1 MKLTLRRGRGWVFA
15 ALAFTALSAW
25 ADTDKSFILQVDRV
39 TPELI
44 AQLENS
50 GARITQKYD
59 NINAIAIEMPAGD
72 TSALKQIAG
81 ISGIYKDRQMGIP
94 EPVKGATATLAAE
107 EIGGVVEYDDIK
119 NDLPADYFR
128 SHNLTGASMLF
139 GSGLDGSGVVVAVID
154 SGTADNPDV
163 VPALAGSVIGGEN
176 FVDDDPVS
184 ATSTANGPHGTWV
197 GTTIAGHTAFLF
209 SPESALAQ
217 SIRQHAPDSIIPDF
231 AGSGLDL
238 VPMFGSAPG
247 AQLYAMKVF
256 SSLGGGAPESR
267 IIAAMD
273 RAITLRKN
281 YDAGMP
287 VVPVSGSGT
296 EDDPYVYDSLPIG
309 VVNMSLG
316 GPTLFA
322 GGDLE
327 DQMTQAML
335 DAGIVVVVSAGNSGF
350 AGMTIGSPGSGKGSL
365 TVGAVNTA
373 AHERILRDIQYGLG
387 IGELFRPTDHLQM
400 AYFSSRGPNADG
412 RNDPDVVSMGFA
424 TFVQGPTGSLNL
436 VSGTSFSAPDVAGGA
451 ALLRQAAPDASARAI
466 RKALIKSANPMPLL
480 DTAGD
485 MDQGSGLVDYPAAL
499 AMLESMGYE
508 MMPRMGKKHR
518 HGWKHHKRPSK
529 KVAKN
534 VKRLG
539 YKILKAKRPKTFA
552 LDDLDPGEIAHFF
565 VKAGNKTDRI
575 VINLAN
581 LDLGPA
587 DAQNVFFGNDLY
599 VRVQDAITST
609 DVTLYENFITTD
621 TEIVIDKPQTG
632 LIRIAVM
639 GDWTNAAPVSAEL
652 TVQTFKGEKAEES
665 AKGKIAE
672 GAYAAYGVDVP
683 GGTASFDIELSWK
696 ENWGHYPTDD
706 LDLILLTPSGQVMYD
721 GATFNSPERVSLENP
736 EAGSWTI
743 LVNGFTV
750 HEELKKK
757 GRKHRHDDDDDDDHK
772 KKPKPP
778 TAKWKLSVSADGNP
792 LPLR

>member
-1 MKLTLRRGRGWVFA
+1 VFA
-15 ALAFTALSAW
+15 ALAFTAFSSW
-25 ADTDKSFILQVDRV
+25 ADTDNSFILQVDRV

-44 AQLENS
+44 TQLENS
-50 GARITQKYD
+50 GARITRKYT
-59 NINAIAIEMPAGD
+59 NIDAIAIELPAGD
-72 TSALKQIAG
+72 AAALKQISG
-81 ISGIYKDRQMGIP
+81 IGGIYKDRKMGIP
-94 EPVKGATATLAAE
+94 EPVKGATATLAARD
-107 EIGGVVEYDDIK
+107 IGGVVEYDAIK

-128 SHNLTGASMLF
+128 SHNLTGASTLF
-139 GSGLDGSGVVVAVID
+139 GAGLDGSGVVVAVID
-154 SGTADNPDV
+154 SGTANNPEV

-176 FVDDDPVS
+176 FVADDPES

-209 SPESALAQ
+209 SPESTLAQ
-217 SIRQHAPDSIIPDF
+217 SIRQHAPDSIIPDY

-335 DAGIVVVVSAGNSGF
+335 DAGIVVVVSAGNDGF

-387 IGELFRPTDHLQM
+387 AGDLFRPTDHLQM

-451 ALLRQAAPDASARAI
+451 ALLRQAAPDASAPAI
-466 RKALIKSANPMPLL
+466 RKALKRSANPMPMM

-499 AMLESMGYE
+499 AMLESMGYD
-508 MMPRMGKKHR
+508 MMPGMKHR

-529 KVAKN
+529 KVARN

-539 YKILKAKRPKTFA
+539 YKILKAKRPKTFS
-552 LDDLDPGEIAHFF
+552 LDRLDPGEVAHFF
-565 VKAGNKTDRI
+565 IKAGDETDRI

-581 LDLGPA
+581 LDLGPD
-587 DAQNVFFGNDLY
+587 DAQNAFFGNDLY
-599 VRVQDAITST
+599 VRVQDAITSAE
-609 DVTLYENFITTD
+609 VTLYENFLSTD
-621 TEIVIDKPQTG
+621 TEIVIDNPQTG
-632 LIRIAVM
+632 LIRVAVM

-652 TVQTFKGEKAEES
+652 TVQTFKGEEAEES
-665 AKGKIAE
+665 AKGKIAQ
-672 GAYAAYGVDVP
+672 GAYAAYGVEIP
-683 GGTASFDIELSWK
+683 GGTTSFDIELSWK
-696 ENWGHYPTDD
+696 ENWGYYPTDD
-706 LDLILLTPSGQVMYD
+706 LDLILLTPSGEVLYD
-721 GATFNSPERVSLENP
+721 GATFNSPEHVSLENP

-750 HEELKKK
+750 HEDIGKM
-757 GRKHRHDDDDDDDHK
+757 RRRHHHDDDDDDRR
-772 KKPKPP
+772 KPP
-778 TAKWKLSVSADGNP
+778 TAKWELSVSADGNP
-792 LPLR
+792 LPLQ

>member
-1 MKLTLRRGRGWVFA
+1 MKLTLRHGRGWVFA
-15 ALAFTALSAW
+15 ALAITAFSTW
-25 ADTDKSFILQVDRV
+25 ADNDKNFILQVDRV

-44 AQLENS
+44 TQLENS
-50 GARITQKYD
+50 GARITRKYQ
-59 NINAIAIEMPAGD
+59 NINAIAVELPSGDAG
-72 TSALKQIAG
+72 ALKQLAG
-81 ISGIYKDRQMGIP
+81 VSGIYKDRKMGVP
-94 EPVKGATATLAAE
+94 EPVKGATATLAGKD
-107 EIGGVVEYDDIK
+107 IGGMVEYDAIK
-119 NDLPADYFR
+119 DDLPSDYFR
-128 SHNLTGASMLF
+128 SHNLTGASTLF
-139 GSGLDGSGVVVAVID
+139 GAGLDGAGVVVAVID
-154 SGTADNPDV
+154 SGTANNRDI
-163 VPALAGSVIGGEN
+163 VPALAGSVIGGES
-176 FVDDDPVS
+176 FVADDPES

-197 GTTIAGHTAFLF
+197 GTTIAGHTAFLL
-209 SPESALAQ
+209 SPDSVLAQ
-217 SIRQHAPDSIIPDF
+217 SVKQHAPDSIIPNYAD
-231 AGSGLDL
+231 SGLDL
-238 VPMFGSAPG
+238 LPMFGSAPG
-247 AQLYAMKVF
+247 ASLYAMKVF

-296 EDDPYVYDSLPIG
+296 EDDPFVYDSLPIG

-327 DQMTQAML
+327 DLMTQAML

-387 IGELFRPTDHLQM
+387 AGELFRPTDHLQM

-424 TFVQGPTGSLNL
+424 AFVQGPTGSLNL

-451 ALLRQAAPDASARAI
+451 ALLRQAAPDASAAAV
-466 RKALIKSANPMPLL
+466 RKALIEGANPVPLMK
-480 DTAGD
+480 TAGD
-485 MDQGSGLVDYPAAL
+485 MDQGAGLVDYPAAL
-499 AMLESMGYE
+499 AMLESMGYD
-508 MMPRMGKKHR
+508 MMPGMMHR
-518 HGWKHHKRPSK
+518 HGWKHHKRPSY

-539 YKILKAKRPKTFA
+539 YKVLKAKQPKTFS
-552 LDDLDPGEIAHFF
+552 LDQLDPGEVAHFF
-565 VKAGNKTDRI
+565 VKAGDETDRI

-587 DAQNVFFGNDLY
+587 DAQNVFFGNDFY

-609 DVTLYENFITTD
+609 DATLYENFLSTD
-621 TEIVIDKPQTG
+621 SEIVIDKPQTG

-652 TVQTFKGEKAEES
+652 TVQAIKGEKAEES
-665 AKGKIAE
+665 AEGMIAQ
-672 GAYAAYGVDVP
+672 GAYATYSVEVP
-683 GGTASFDIELSWK
+683 GGTTSFDIELSWK
-696 ENWGHYPTDD
+696 ENWGYYPTDD
-706 LDLILLTPSGQVMYD
+706 LDLILLSPSGEVLYD
-721 GATFNSPERVSLENP
+721 GATYNSPERVSLTNP

-743 LVNGFTV
+743 LVNGYTV
-750 HEELKKK
+750 HEEV
-757 GRKHRHDDDDDDDHK
+757 GDHD
-772 KKPKPP
+772 PEIPP
-778 TAKWKLSVSADGNP
+778 SSKWELSVSADGSP
-792 LPLR
+792 LPLQ